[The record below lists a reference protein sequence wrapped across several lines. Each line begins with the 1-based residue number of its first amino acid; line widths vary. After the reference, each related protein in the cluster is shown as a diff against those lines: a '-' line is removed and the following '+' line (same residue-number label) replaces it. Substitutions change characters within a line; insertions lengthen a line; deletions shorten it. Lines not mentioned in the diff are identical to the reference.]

1 MMGLSDSALVQ
12 RQHNTRIWDASIENI
27 IYLQFTCTVILHTY
41 CHATLVLTKR
51 LLAEDEVACLS

>member
-1 MMGLSDSALVQ
+1 MDLSDSALVQ

-27 IYLQFTCTVILHTY
+27 IYLQGTLQHCTVILHTY

-51 LLAEDEVACLS
+51 LLAEDEVV